1 MIINLTQIFN
11 QKIYYNFKLTIFIQ
25 IVLKKCMIII
35 GEINSN
41 FKKNSRWRYKRKK
54 TKIVSSL
61 LGDCTT
67 VRGHKRLPL
76 AQLRQC

>member
-41 FKKNSRWRYKRKK
+41 FKKIVGGGTKGKK
-54 TKIVSSL
+54 LKLFPHFWET
-61 LGDCTT
+61 
-67 VRGHKRLPL
+67 
-76 AQLRQC
+76 ARQ